1 MERRTFLKTIGTVAG
16 SYALGVGPL
25 SGAQG
30 AGLARERLSLPQRV
44 LGRTGAKVS
53 VVGFPGLALAN
64 YDQAQGTAGLHK
76 AFDQGVNYYDVAPA
90 YGKDGDAEIKMGIG
104 LQGIDRTRIFLACK
118 TKMRDKEGARLE
130 LERSLTR
137 LKTDYFDLY
146 QMHAIFT
153 EDEVKQALGPN
164 GALETFLK
172 AKEEGK
178 VRYFGFSAH
187 TTAGAVAALNGFA
200 FDSVMFPVSFVDY
213 FESGFGKAVIELATQ
228 KGAAV
233 VAIKALSKG
242 SWPQG
247 VERTRRWWYR
257 TTEDQKEVDLAVR
270 FSLSL
275 PSVVAAIPPSWLDL
289 VDKATEAG
297 RSLRPVTEAET
308 LELRRIAEDCQP
320 LFREEPQHATADCH
334 SGRYIYP
341 NCPHYP
347 VAATRV
353 G

>member
-1 MERRTFLKTIGTVAG
+1 LVREH
-16 SYALGVGPL
+16 LG
-25 SGAQG
+25 
-30 AGLARERLSLPQRV
+30 LPQRV
-44 LGRTGAKVS
+44 LGRTGARVS

-64 YDQAQGTAGLHK
+64 YDQAQGTAGLHR
-76 AFDQGVNYYDVAPA
+76 AFDQGINYFDVAPA

-104 LQGIDRTRIFLACK
+104 LQGIDRSRIFLACK
-118 TKMRDKEGARLE
+118 TKMRDKDGARME
-130 LERSLTR
+130 LERSLKR

-172 AKEEGK
+172 ARDEGK
-178 VRYFGFSAH
+178 IRHFGFSAH

-200 FDSVMFPVSFVDY
+200 FDCVMFPLSFVDY
-213 FESGFGKAVIELATQ
+213 FDSGFGKAVIESATE

-257 TTEDQKEVDLAVR
+257 TTEEQKETDLAVH
-270 FSLSL
+270 FTLSL
-275 PSVVAAIPPSWLDL
+275 PGVVAAIPPSWLDL
-289 VDKATEAG
+289 VDKAIEAG
-297 RSLRPVTEAET
+297 RSLRPITETET
-308 LELRRIAEDCQP
+308 LELRRIAGDCQP
-320 LFREEPQHATADCH
+320 LFREEPRQVAADCPRDH
-334 SGRYIYP
+334 HIDP
-341 NCPHYP
+341 DCPHHP
-347 VAATRV
+347 GAATPV

>member
-1 MERRTFLKTIGTVAG
+1 MERRTFLKAIGTVAG
-16 SYALGVGPL
+16 SYALGAGPR
-25 SGAQG
+25 SEAQA
-30 AGLARERLSLPQRV
+30 AGLAQERLGLPQRV
-44 LGRTGAKVS
+44 LGRTGARVS

-64 YDQAQGTAGLHK
+64 YDQEQGTAGLHK
-76 AFDQGVNYYDVAPA
+76 AFDQGVNYFDVAPA

-104 LQGIDRTRIFLACK
+104 LQGIDRSRIFLACK
-118 TKMRDKEGARLE
+118 TKMRDKEGARQE
-130 LERSLTR
+130 LERSLKR

-178 VRYFGFSAH
+178 VRHFGFSAH

-200 FDSVMFPVSFVDY
+200 FDSVMFPLSFVDY
-213 FESGFGKAVIELATQ
+213 FDTGFGKKVIELAGE

-233 VAIKALSKG
+233 IAIKALSKG
-242 SWPQG
+242 SWPRG

-257 TTEDQKEVDLAVR
+257 TTEEQKETDLAVH
-270 FSLSL
+270 FTLSL
-275 PSVVAAIPPSWLDL
+275 PGVVAAIPPSWLDL
-289 VDKATEAG
+289 LDKAVEAG
-297 RSLRPVTEAET
+297 RSVRPVAEAEM
-308 LELRRIAEDCQP
+308 LELRRIAKDCQP
-320 LFREEPQHATADCH
+320 LFREEPQLVAADCRSDRH
-334 SGRYIYP
+334 VYP
-341 NCPHYP
+341 DCPHNP
-347 VAATRV
+347 IAVTRV

>member
-1 MERRTFLKTIGTVAG
+1 MERRTFLKTVGTVAG
-16 SYALGVGPL
+16 SYALGTGPL
-25 SGAQG
+25 CRAQG
-30 AGLARERLSLPQRV
+30 AGLAQERLGLPQRV

-64 YDQAQGTAGLHK
+64 YDQEQGTAGLHR
-76 AFDQGVNYYDVAPA
+76 AFDRGVNYFDVAPA

-104 LQGIDRTRIFLACK
+104 LQGIDRSRIFLACK
-118 TKMRDKEGARLE
+118 TKMRDRQGARLE
-130 LERSLTR
+130 LERSLKR

-153 EDEVKQALGPN
+153 EDEVRQALGPN

-178 VRYFGFSAH
+178 VRHFGFSAH

-200 FDSVMFPVSFVDY
+200 FDSVMFPLSFVDY
-213 FESGFGKAVIELATQ
+213 FDTGFGRAVIELATE

-257 TTEDQKEVDLAVR
+257 TTEQQKETDLAVH
-270 FSLSL
+270 FTLSL
-275 PSVVAAIPPSWLDL
+275 PGVVAAIPPSWLDL
-289 VDKATEAG
+289 LDKAVEAG
-297 RSLRPVTEAET
+297 RSVRPVTEAEM

-320 LFREEPQHATADCH
+320 LFREEPQLVAAD
-334 SGRYIYP
+334 GRSDRCAYP
-341 NCPHYP
+341 DCPHNP